1 MAAKVIAVVNQK
13 GGSGKTTLAMLLAG
27 SLGDAGHRVMVADAD
42 PQNTSLR
49 WASAGDAFPADVED
63 VSGEEGKLHKELRRR
78 LEEYDYIVI
87 DSPPAAT
94 APVTESA
101 LKLAHLAL
109 VPVIPSPLDLW
120 ASEMIREAIFRAQ
133 EKNPTLQA
141 RLVMNQLQPNTLI
154 SREVIGLLPD
164 FGIPLLSATLRQRTV
179 YKECATEGHS
189 IEGLGSRAQMA
200 AKEVDFLKRRVLAL
214 LRRIDNT

>member
-1 MAAKVIAVVNQK
+1 MTAKVIAVVNQK
-13 GGSGKTTLAMLLAG
+13 GGAGKTTLAMLLAG
-27 SLGDAGHRVMVADAD
+27 SLGNAGHRVLVADAD
-42 PQNTSLR
+42 PQNTALR
-49 WASAGDAFPADVED
+49 WAGVGEAFPADVED
-63 VSGEEGKLHKELRRR
+63 LSGEEGKLHKHLRKR
-78 LEEYDYIVI
+78 EDDYDYIVI

-101 LKLAHLAL
+101 LRLAHVAL

-120 ASEMIREAIFRAQ
+120 ASEMIRDAIQIAR
-133 EKNPTLQA
+133 EKNTNLVA

-154 SREVIGLLPD
+154 SREVIGLLPN

-179 YKECATEGHS
+179 YKECAAEGHS

-214 LRRIDNT
+214 LRKVEAS